1 MNRKNSILIPCLIIG
16 ELFTMYVSYVLNGVW
31 NSNDDIVE
39 ILNDFNVAIKNPL
52 GNYYNADTL
61 RAIIYGSMIYGMA
74 VLMYVTSRRNLM
86 HGKEYGTASFA
97 DIRMVNKAIADKDK
111 NKNRILSNN
120 VRMSTDTSV
129 TGLNNNMLVIGGSGA
144 GKTFFIVKPN
154 IMQMM
159 LNNSFIATD
168 PKGGAKRSIVKSYG
182 TIATNN

>member
-1 MNRKNSILIPCLIIG
+1 MKRKNGILPPCLIIG
-16 ELFTMYVSYVLNGVW
+16 ELFTIYVSYVLNGVW
-31 NSNDDIVE
+31 SSDENIVE
-39 ILNDFNVAIKNPL
+39 ILNRFNIAIKNPFDS
-52 GNYYNADTL
+52 YYNANTL
-61 RAIIYGSMIYGMA
+61 RAVIYGSLIYGMA
-74 VLMYVTSRRNLM
+74 VLMYLTSRRNLM
-86 HGKEYGTASFA
+86 HGKEYGTARFA
-97 DIRMVNKAIADKDK
+97 DIRIVNKSLADK
-111 NKNRILSNN
+111 NEWKNRILSNN